1 MSEAA
6 RTAVIEAHCR
16 GLKLPEDLL
25 PSLAP
30 ALVEDE
36 AEAAGDLAAQAVRPE
51 LQRVVTR
58 RRRRGRQSLLAI
70 SGVTGA
76 RPSGNSSTK
85 DRFTN
90 SGAPRM

>member
-16 GLKLPEDLL
+16 ELKLPEDLL

-36 AEAAGDLAAQAVRPE
+36 AEAAGDLAA
-51 LQRVVTR
+51 
-58 RRRRGRQSLLAI
+58 
-70 SGVTGA
+70 
-76 RPSGNSSTK
+76 
-85 DRFTN
+85 
-90 SGAPRM
+90 